1 MWSIYWFEIIGKD
14 SDICGEEFFT
24 ELKDAS
30 KVQHIAYANELFPDE
45 EIKCLGKISRAEAD
59 MMGLD
64 TY

>member
-1 MWSIYWFEIIGKD
+1 MWTTYWFVIVSED

-30 KVQHIAYANELFPDE
+30 RTRHIAYAHELFPDE
-45 EIKCLGKISRAEAD
+45 EIKCYGKVSRAEAD